1 MYCKVVRP
9 QSPSNSVCA
18 SFLFLKKP
26 PLFFF
31 FLSPQGKTFS
41 ILAEKHE
48 TVARARGHF
57 LHVLHSQGLTD
68 MPCRFALDNTD
79 QELLKDTDIIGDCV
93 EDKADAPARLKF
105 FVDPRPPPPPE
116 LRPASQA
123 ITSLWPMAKKVNQV
137 EKARL
142 SAKSEVTVR
151 VGEGTPPLFLLFFLK
166 KKTLPFF
173 FPVVGVEE
181 KLVWMYMFSNFR
193 LCLCVRASLFADVHA
208 RTIVRLR
215 VRVLLRC
222 AF

>member
-1 MYCKVVRP
+1 M
-9 QSPSNSVCA
+9 
-18 SFLFLKKP
+18 
-26 PLFFF
+26 
-31 FLSPQGKTFS
+31 
-41 ILAEKHE
+41 
-48 TVARARGHF
+48 
-57 LHVLHSQGLTD
+57 HVLHSQGLTD

-151 VGEGTPPLFLLFFLK
+151 VGEEPPHLFLLFFFK
-166 KKTLPFF
+166 KKNIAIFF
-173 FPVVGVEE
+173 SGCWRRGEGCICSAISV
-181 KLVWMYMFSNFR
+181 
-193 LCLCVRASLFADVHA
+193 CACACVRHYLLTYTHA
-208 RTIVRLR
+208 RSCDYAYAFYFAALFDVNR
-215 VRVLLRC
+215 VSAGQV
-222 AF
+222 FEP

>member
-151 VGEGTPPLFLLFFLK
+151 VGEEPPHLFLLFFFK
-166 KKTLPFF
+166 KKNIAIFF
-173 FPVVGVEE
+173 SGCWRRGEACVDVYVQQFPSV
-181 KLVWMYMFSNFR
+181 L
-193 LCLCVRASLFADVHA
+193 VRACV
-208 RTIVRLR
+208 II
-215 VRVLLRC
+215 C
-222 AF
+222 